1 MPCSMRI
8 RLIKS
13 AFEKQAVIALPMDRS
28 SWEITYGLTT
38 KVESCDVGTLVR
50 PATVGELAADMA
62 ALWSARRCSVDG
74 HGSSAEYDRAPATIP
89 VKNGH
94 GSGGVDDGAVRADG
108 NRARGAGDRNPC
120 ACSTLISR

>member
-62 ALWSARRCSVDG
+62 ALWSARRCSVGG
-74 HGSSAEYDRAPATIP
+74 HGSSAEYDRAPATISCE
-89 VKNGH
+89 GL
-94 GSGGVDDGAVRADG
+94 
-108 NRARGAGDRNPC
+108 RG
-120 ACSTLISR
+120 